1 MNKTNTIST
10 RFRWAASDRY
20 NLLKDFAKQ
29 NRRNS
34 TLAEDILW
42 KNIRNKQFGV
52 EFRRQHIIADFIADF
67 VCIDKMLI
75 IEVDGGYHS
84 GKEQIEE
91 DGVRTEILNNLGFR
105 VVRFTNEEVQFNLD
119 YVITDNTKHIER
131 MNTIVNNIILP
142 SPRRGVGGEA
152 IWY

>member
-1 MNKTNTIST
+1 MNKNNTIST

-20 NLLKDFAKQ
+20 NLLKDFAKE
-29 NRRNS
+29 NRKNS

-42 KNIRNKQFGV
+42 GNIRNKQLGV

-84 GKEQIEE
+84 EREQIEE
-91 DGVRTEILNNLGFR
+91 DGVRTEILNKLGFR
-105 VVRFTNEEVQFNLD
+105 VIRFSNEEVQFNIEDVLQK
-119 YVITDNTKHIER
+119 IQNTLRE
-131 MNTIVNNIILP
+131 
-142 SPRRGVGGEA
+142 
-152 IWY
+152 